1 MKLKLINGLF
11 YLEHKLKLDNKRF
24 IDEITSTR
32 NNPTG
37 DLNDSRP
44 PHKNVKMKHT
54 FYEDVPLSNETYD
67 IIGREVTKTT
77 DKIFDIKN
85 ALEITEIW
93 GHFTKPG
100 DQTMIHSH
108 HTRARGLSFVYY
120 PHMPK
125 DAGNLIFCSQVDQ
138 NRVMWEVEIQKGYIY
153 FFSRDVLHFVTR
165 NASSENRISVSG
177 NLTVGSEL
185 NTILNND
192 KKFNNYY
199 WNFTGRNGEKID
211 DE

>member
-44 PHKNVKMKHT
+44 SHKDVDMKHT
-54 FYEDVPLSNETYD
+54 FYEDVPLTNETYD

-77 DKIFDIKN
+77 DKMFGIKN
-85 ALEITEIW
+85 ALELTEIW
-93 GHFTKPG
+93 GHFTAPG
-100 DQTMIHSH
+100 DQTMIHNHNAKGS
-108 HTRARGLSFVYY
+108 RGLSFVYY

-125 DAGNLIFCSQVDQ
+125 KAGNLTFCCQVDQ
-138 NRVMWEVEIQKGYIY
+138 NRVMLEVASQKGHIY
-153 FFSRDVLHFVTR
+153 FFSRDILHFVTR
-165 NASSENRISVSG
+165 NASKENRISVSG
-177 NLTVGSEL
+177 NLVIGAEL

-192 KKFNNYY
+192 KQFENYY
-199 WNFTGRNGEKID
+199 WFFAGRDGDNEC
-211 DE
+211 